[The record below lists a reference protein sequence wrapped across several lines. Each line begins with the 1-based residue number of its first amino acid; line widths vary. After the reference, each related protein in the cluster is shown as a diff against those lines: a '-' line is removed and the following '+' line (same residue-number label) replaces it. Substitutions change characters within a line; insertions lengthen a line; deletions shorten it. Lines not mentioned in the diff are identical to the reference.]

1 MSKHKMIVNL
11 QPIFMSLKT
20 TVSSPYWPA
29 SDICSPGKSDRERG
43 GDSPRSGEEVK
54 EEDKDP
60 ATKAKEKLA
69 QRIDM
74 YKVCHWAS
82 L

>member
-1 MSKHKMIVNL
+1 MNL
-11 QPIFMSLKT
+11 NT
-20 TVSSPYWPA
+20 TVSSSDWPA
-29 SDICSPGKSDRERG
+29 RNICSAGKSDRERG

-74 YKVCHWAS
+74 YKVFHLTVKSYDA
-82 L
+82 LLLP

>member
-1 MSKHKMIVNL
+1 MIN
-11 QPIFMSLKT
+11 LKT
-20 TVSSPYWPA
+20 TLSSSYWPA
-29 SDICSPGKSDRERG
+29 PTICSPGKSDRERG

-74 YKVCHWAS
+74 YKVGHLAS